1 MQIKITISGNQYS
14 PFLFKTRPDD
24 DFHLP
29 DRIPAEYTVK
39 KPDWGQITCKSLK
52 YYSIEKMYRY

>member
-52 YYSIEKMYRY
+52 ILFN